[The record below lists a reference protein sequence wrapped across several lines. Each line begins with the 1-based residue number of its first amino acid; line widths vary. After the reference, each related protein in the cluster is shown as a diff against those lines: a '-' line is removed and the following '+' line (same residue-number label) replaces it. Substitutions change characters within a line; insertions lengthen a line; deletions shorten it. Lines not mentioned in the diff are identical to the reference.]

1 MQAYF
6 PTPEVIVNTSWYPDS
21 GASNHVTAD
30 AENLMEKA
38 DYYGTERVHI
48 GNGMGNH
55 YKYWTI
61 CFPFTL

>member
-6 PTPEVIVNTSWYPDS
+6 PTPEVTVNTSWYPDS

-38 DYYGTERVHI
+38 DYHGTEQVHI
-48 GNGMGNH
+48 GNGMGIH
-55 YKYWTI
+55 
-61 CFPFTL
+61 